1 MPENKEEIEIRSDEV
16 QEIMSHVPNWMIRR
30 GITLFFGLIC
40 LFIFITWFIKY
51 PDVVNGSV
59 ILTTVEPPIKLVAK
73 NTGEINQLYFEENA
87 VVKKG
92 DLLATLNNS
101 LTKEAK
107 LYLEKINSEIK
118 FELQKGALETY
129 EVANSSFVFGGVQ
142 VDYSNLIKGVADYKY
157 LVNENNT
164 QFKIANLKKQIHNH
178 QMLKSVTQKQLNSST
193 KQLEQAKEKYNSD
206 KELYKK
212 GVYSKMQFYQEE
224 KEFNLA
230 KNAVEN
236 LEKATIQ
243 HAITLTDLEKQ
254 LNDLEFNFE
263 KQKGELLQGIA
274 MSLANIENAIANWEL
289 DFQIKAPIDGTITYL
304 QSLSQ
309 NEFVTSGK
317 ELFAIVPNNQ
327 DYIGQIKIQQAGYG
341 KIEVGQKVRIKLD
354 NFPYQEYGQL
364 DGAVKE
370 ISVIPN
376 EESYLVKVTLLE
388 GVKSSYN
395 KELTYTPE
403 MAGTAEI
410 ITKDLRLME
419 RIFNKFRKIL
429 DK

>member
-73 NTGEINQLYFEENA
+73 NAGEINQLYFEENA

-118 FELQKGALETY
+118 FELQKGVLETY

-178 QMLKSVTQKQLNSST
+178 KMLKSVTQKQLNSST

-263 KQKGELLQGIA
+263 KQKGELLQGIE

>member
-73 NTGEINQLYFEENA
+73 NAGEINQLYFEENA

-164 QFKIANLKKQIHNH
+164 QFKIVNLKKQIHNH

-243 HAITLTDLEKQ
+243 YAITLTDLEKQ

-370 ISVIPN
+370 ISLIPN

>member
-73 NTGEINQLYFEENA
+73 NAGEINQLYFEENA

-118 FELQKGALETY
+118 FELQKGALERY

-178 QMLKSVTQKQLNSST
+178 KMLKSVTQKQLNSST

-274 MSLANIENAIANWEL
+274 MS
-289 DFQIKAPIDGTITYL
+289 
-304 QSLSQ
+304 
-309 NEFVTSGK
+309 
-317 ELFAIVPNNQ
+317 
-327 DYIGQIKIQQAGYG
+327 
-341 KIEVGQKVRIKLD
+341 
-354 NFPYQEYGQL
+354 
-364 DGAVKE
+364 
-370 ISVIPN
+370 
-376 EESYLVKVTLLE
+376 
-388 GVKSSYN
+388 
-395 KELTYTPE
+395 
-403 MAGTAEI
+403 
-410 ITKDLRLME
+410 
-419 RIFNKFRKIL
+419 
-429 DK
+429 

>member
-1 MPENKEEIEIRSDEV
+1 M
-16 QEIMSHVPNWMIRR
+16 
-30 GITLFFGLIC
+30 
-40 LFIFITWFIKY
+40 
-51 PDVVNGSV
+51 
-59 ILTTVEPPIKLVAK
+59 
-73 NTGEINQLYFEENA
+73 
-87 VVKKG
+87 
-92 DLLATLNNS
+92 
-101 LTKEAK
+101 
-107 LYLEKINSEIK
+107 
-118 FELQKGALETY
+118 
-129 EVANSSFVFGGVQ
+129 
-142 VDYSNLIKGVADYKY
+142 
-157 LVNENNT
+157 
-164 QFKIANLKKQIHNH
+164 
-178 QMLKSVTQKQLNSST
+178 
-193 KQLEQAKEKYNSD
+193 
-206 KELYKK
+206 
-212 GVYSKMQFYQEE
+212 YSKMQFYQEE

-263 KQKGELLQGIA
+263 KQKGELLQGIE
-274 MSLANIENAIANWEL
+274 MNLANIENAIANWEL